1 MRNPSLAFW
10 RLTPML
16 LLAAIGTHAQQA
28 KPIEL
33 RDTSASAL
41 LADTYPVAD
50 FALELDIRC
59 EKPGAVIQSGDP
71 GLRGAIRLSITD
83 DRVPLLEW
91 QDGGWKSLSGSPLPA
106 LGSARLTIRRIG
118 NRVWMA
124 LGGTDPVE
132 ATMAPLLSGSP
143 LYAGRLPG
151 GAGLRAMVG
160 SVEVLSHTAW
170 AQPGSPI
177 RPNPSADDR
186 KQLNSLL
193 QAVNKALSDPKS
205 ADQAQRA
212 VELAK
217 SRFGYGTKEHS
228 QANSLLAVC
237 LFNQK
242 QDQAAIQTLYESVAL
257 SEKAYGVGSFESGS
271 DMRLLGAI
279 LTIQKNYPEAEPVL
293 LHAKRLY
300 QRAKSTENV
309 NYAHLLNN
317 LGITLRDLGKL
328 TEAEPVLREA
338 LQRKEKLNGKDT
350 ADWPVTASALG
361 WCLHLQGKDKEAE
374 KYLSVA
380 LRLRERANP
389 RDENVIASLK
399 NRLAEVRGEGP
410 AVVAET
416 TTNMLFDLP
425 PHSPEPPGSM
435 PPPPIPT
442 DVPPVRLTPDVE
454 IRSMTEAQYTG
465 LVSAVVEAMRLVYGE
480 MSPQEDLAFS
490 ARWAPYFDHPSPE
503 AIEYLENLLP
513 LLDRYLQVRGALAE
527 AAVAF
532 DQAQLEA
539 ATCAGLGDDD
549 GTLEAVELGK
559 LHMEA
564 IKSLLAELQALHQEI
579 DALGDPPDP
588 AAQKEEARRR
598 FKSLLEETQKLLPSF
613 AIKPAKT
620 KTELNKK
627 VVLTPVGKNLPTGV
641 RVSWQFSDGKS
652 LTGGMEPIGRIFDK
666 PGTYTGVATATDP
679 KTKKLIAKATTTI
692 IVAEKAA
699 TPGVWRLEKVDKKD
713 DRGQSGYTFTPTV
726 TFSDN
731 SLSTNATTGGEG
743 SMSGGRVLGKCNRIT
758 TVAWTAPPATIRP
771 NEPFDIR
778 LMITD
783 NVQGD
788 IESLA
793 GGGPG
798 AVCGLN
804 LYLTVDSPFVGMTPS
819 TRKYEQDGYSHYFV
833 AGLTVDSDKFLRIKD
848 YRPVG
853 GQLSDEKTVKLAL
866 PPGTPGARFRIQ
878 FKAEDSTWS
887 ASSGRAAQSFRHYVY
902 VYAGEGEEIVEE
914 PPAELSLAELEKR
927 ANEEQIR
934 FHEDNIA
941 YYRDHI
947 RGLERQ
953 LADAKD
959 SASREAIEWQLMCA
973 RSNIQ
978 AEEDAIQRVKTG
990 EWVRT
995 RTEFDAYCLQ
1005 RMAAQGREMAQEWAE
1020 ITRLQAA
1027 VPRLLDMLPYEQRR
1041 DLRAFVDRHLNTE
1054 TMASRDMEQMRNAVR
1069 LLGERV
1075 QAHWSGEMAKEQEK
1089 ADTANYCLEKAQ
1101 EIKSVADNAMF
1112 VASFAG
1118 GPLIYSAYMGATGY
1132 IEGGPTQALKQGIQ
1146 SLGQIGYLAVSAYDG
1161 YERSGIVG
1169 AAADVARAAAT
1180 AFVLKRVIGSV
1191 TRAMAGKG
1199 SEGVP
1204 NTKKWPTVQQQI
1216 DAARFQS
1223 EAANGRALVKLF
1235 KSRAEKLAE
1244 AGKSGASKEVI
1255 ERLRREAEDAA
1266 AAIKSSFAAKMQLNQ
1281 AVRSGDAKLGNWYR
1295 SHERQIN
1302 GKVKAELESIMKR
1315 EGWSPQK
1322 IREFRNASSA
1332 GKASMDMDLGAAEPP
1347 RYLMQGGKPV
1357 PNPEYADWR
1366 RGLTQNG
1373 QPRSPHEFQE
1383 AGQKYLEEAYKK
1395 VTGRNPDQAFV
1406 NFTTSGHPE
1415 AYKDLAWLGR
1425 KGEKGVNISRV
1436 DPKWASQ
1443 AGEVGKFKVNEL
1455 PAQHPSLGRYNTMQ
1469 ENCRGLVKELD
1480 SKLGNELAKM
1490 PAAQRQYLQK
1500 LRSVME
1506 DFATNRIG
1514 PIDADRKLQQLTGG
1528 RGIGHV
1534 ADLIGSLMHASA
1546 IR

>member
-1 MRNPSLAFW
+1 MQNPSLGIC
-10 RLTPML
+10 RLIPIL
-16 LLAAIGTHAQQA
+16 LLAAIATHAQQTD
-28 KPIEL
+28 PIEL
-33 RDTSASAL
+33 RDASASVL
-41 LADTYPVAD
+41 LDDVYPVAD
-50 FALELDIRC
+50 FALELAIRC

-71 GLRGAIRLSITD
+71 GLRGAIRLSITEQ
-83 DRVPLLEW
+83 RVPLLEW
-91 QDGGWKSLSGSPLPA
+91 QDGGWKSLTAAPLPSE
-106 LGSARLTIRRIG
+106 GSAHITIRRIG

-124 LGGTDPVE
+124 VGDGSPVE
-132 ATMAPLLSGSP
+132 AGMEPLLSGSP

-151 GAGLRAMVG
+151 GPGLPAMVG
-160 SVEVLSHTAW
+160 SLEVLSHSAW
-170 AQPGSPI
+170 AQPGSPP
-177 RPNPSADDR
+177 RPKPSADDR
-186 KQLNSLL
+186 KQFNALIE
-193 QAVNKALSDPKS
+193 AANKAKSDPKS
-205 ADQAQRA
+205 ADLARQAID
-212 VELAK
+212 LAK
-217 SRFGYGTKEHS
+217 SRFGYGTKEHA
-228 QANSLLAVC
+228 QATSTLALC

-242 QDQAAIQTLYESVAL
+242 QDSEAIKVLHEAVAI
-257 SEKAYGVGSFESGS
+257 SEGAYGVGSIESGN
-271 DMRLLGAI
+271 DLRLLGSI
-279 LTIQKNYPEAEPVL
+279 LTIQKRHSEAEPIL
-293 LHAKRLY
+293 LQARRIY
-300 QRAKSTENV
+300 QRARATESIL
-309 NYAHLLNN
+309 YAHLLNN

-338 LQRKEKLNGKDT
+338 LERKEELNGKDPT
-350 ADWPVTASALG
+350 DWPITASALG
-361 WCLHLQGKDKEAE
+361 WCLHQQGKNQEAE
-374 KYLSVA
+374 NLLAEA
-380 LRLRERANP
+380 LKLCERANP
-389 RDENVIASLK
+389 RDEIVIASLK
-399 NRLAEVRGEGP
+399 NRLAEVRGEAP
-410 AVVAET
+410 AVADA
-416 TTNMLFDLP
+416 TTNVLFDLP
-425 PHSPEPPGSM
+425 TYSLEPPSSM
-435 PPPPIPT
+435 PPPLVLT
-442 DVPPVRLTPDVE
+442 NTPPVRLTPDIE

-490 ARWAPYFDHPSPE
+490 AQWAPFFDHPSPE
-503 AIEYLENLLP
+503 AIEYLEKLLP

-527 AAVAF
+527 AVIAF

-539 ATCAGLGDDD
+539 ATCAGLGDDE
-549 GTLEAVELGK
+549 GALEAVELGR

-564 IKSLLAELQALHQEI
+564 IKSLLAELESLRQEI
-579 DALGDPPDP
+579 SALGDPPDP

-598 FKSLLEETQKLLPSF
+598 FKSLLDETQKLLPSF
-613 AIKPAKT
+613 AIKPAKA
-620 KTELNKK
+620 KAELNKK
-627 VVLTPVGKNLPTGV
+627 VVLTPVGKNLPSGV
-641 RVSWQFSDGKS
+641 QVDWQFSDGKS

-666 PGTYTGVATATDP
+666 PGTYTGTATATDP

-699 TPGVWRLEKVDKKD
+699 TPGVWRLEKVEKKD
-713 DRGQSGYTFTPTV
+713 DRGQTGYDFTPDVSFT
-726 TFSDN
+726 DN
-731 SLSTNATTGGEG
+731 SLKVNATTGGQG

-758 TVAWTAPPATIRP
+758 TVAWSIPPATIRP

-778 LMITD
+778 LVLTD
-783 NVQGD
+783 DVQGD

-804 LYLTVDSPFVGMTPS
+804 LYLTVDSPFVGMAPS
-819 TRKYEQDGYSHYFV
+819 TRKYEQDGYTHYYV

-853 GQLSDEKTVKLAL
+853 GQISDEKTVKLAL
-866 PPGTPGARFRIQ
+866 PPATPGARFRIQ
-878 FKAEDSTWS
+878 FKAEDNTW
-887 ASSGRAAQSFRHYVY
+887 AATSGRAAQSFRHYVY
-902 VYAGEGEEIVEE
+902 VYAGEDEEIAEDPIEE
-914 PPAELSLAELEKR
+914 SLADLERK
-927 ANEEQIR
+927 ANEQQIQ
-934 FHEDNIA
+934 FHEGNIA
-941 YYRDHI
+941 YFRDRI

-959 SASREAIEWQLMCA
+959 PASRESIEWQLMCA

-990 EWVRT
+990 EWIRT

-1027 VPRLLDMLPYEQRR
+1027 VPRLLEMLPYEQRR
-1041 DLRAFVDRHLNTE
+1041 DLRAFVDRHLNAE
-1054 TMASRDMEQMRNAVR
+1054 TMATRDMEQMRNAVR
-1069 LLGERV
+1069 LVGERV

-1089 ADTANYCLEKAQ
+1089 ADTANYCMEKAQ
-1101 EIKSVADNAMF
+1101 EIKSLADNAMF

-1132 IEGGPTQALKQGIQ
+1132 VGGGPTKALKQGVQ
-1146 SLGQIGYLAVSAYDG
+1146 SLGQVGYLAVSAYDG
-1161 YERSGIVG
+1161 YERSGIAG
-1169 AAADVARAAAT
+1169 AAWDVAKAAAT
-1180 AFVLKRVIGSV
+1180 SFVLKRVIGSI
-1191 TRAMAGKG
+1191 TGAMAGK
-1199 SEGVP
+1199 SSQGVP
-1204 NTKKWPTVQQQI
+1204 STRKWPTVQQQI
-1216 DAARFQS
+1216 EAARFQS

-1244 AGKSGASKEVI
+1244 AGKSGASRDVI
-1255 ERLRREAEDAA
+1255 EKLRREAEDAA

-1281 AVRSGDAKLGNWYR
+1281 AVRAGDAKLGNWYR

-1302 GKVKAELESIMKR
+1302 GKVKAELDAIMKR

-1332 GKASMDMDLGAAEPP
+1332 GRASMDMDLGAVEPP
-1347 RYLMQGGKPV
+1347 RYIIQGGKPV
-1357 PNPEYADWR
+1357 PNPEYAAWR
-1366 RGLTQNG
+1366 QGLTQNG
-1373 QPRSPHEFQE
+1373 EPRSPHHFQE

-1425 KGEKGVNISRV
+1425 KGERSVFISRV

-1443 AGEVGKFKVNEL
+1443 AGEVAKFKVNEL

-1480 SKLGNELAKM
+1480 SKLGNVLSSM
-1490 PAAQRQYLQK
+1490 PPAQRQYLQR
-1500 LRSVME
+1500 LRGVME

-1514 PIDADRKLQQLTGG
+1514 PIDADRRLQQLTGG
-1528 RGIGHV
+1528 RGLAHV
-1534 ADLIGSLMHASA
+1534 ADLLGSLMHASA
-1546 IR
+1546 MR